1 MTRRTENTLDT
12 LVIIASILTISRG
25 VWNPFLPFSRL
36 AIAIPVCIM
45 LIILSTARIAKRN
58 DRKENRFSRL
68 LSKETAFETPAPDPI
83 NGEKEPLLFFW
94 TGGGD
99 RWMSRLDTAAGLF
112 EAVVTRDGEGLWHAS
127 TTLDG
132 RSIMVLE
139 TTSVNEAKNRSM
151 DAVARELERIS
162 RNVFDS

>member
-1 MTRRTENTLDT
+1 MTRRTGNALDT
-12 LVIIASILTISRG
+12 LVIIASVLTVARG
-25 VWNPFLPFSRL
+25 VRNPFIPFSRL

-45 LIILSTARIAKRN
+45 LVLLSAARIAKRSG
-58 DRKENRFSRL
+58 REENRLSRL
-68 LSKETAFETPAPDPI
+68 LSRETARKTPAPDPI
-83 NGEKEPLLFFW
+83 DGEKEPLLFFW

-127 TTLDG
+127 ATLDG
-132 RSIMVLE
+132 RSIMTLE
-139 TTSVNEAKNRSM
+139 TTSVDEAKNRSM